1 METTAVV
8 GPAVAGIRP
17 EEVSGSAVFGNLDA
31 EVPAG
36 RSGLAAETST
46 SAWVS
51 LKAMPAEDAPADVK
65 DCEQAG
71 GNKHSALQTFLVA
84 DDKIKPRRS
93 RMQWWFDIVIG
104 VKAQTKPLA
113 LWWVLFLDVAVL
125 GIALHTL
132 AAAEFGTCP

>member
-17 EEVSGSAVFGNLDA
+17 EEVSGSAGFGNLDA

-71 GNKHSALQTFLVA
+71 GNQHSA

-113 LWWVLFLDVAVL
+113 LWWVLSLDVAVL